1 MNLKKLN
8 HFAKYIRYPITCV
21 FIYSANVPLHK
32 NGAKSKDSHSSK
44 PVCELTDIIVT
55 LSVCFH
61 RLKEG
66 IELVG
71 GEDLGRVGREETD

>member
-32 NGAKSKDSHSSK
+32 NGAKSKGSHSSK
-44 PVCELTDIIVT
+44 PVLELTDIIVT

-66 IELVG
+66 VEVG
-71 GEDLGRVGREETD
+71 GWKSWERRD